1 MGTNGKLEHTYI
13 CWKIKN
19 IQNENRK
26 FIYLKNSF
34 ILGFAVTGISCER
47 EFRMKLSSQLFKLSE
62 VFIDG
67 FTGGLNYSFEGSYFQ
82 ALLLIKKQNTRGF
95 SYAI

>member
-34 ILGFAVTGISCER
+34 ILGL
-47 EFRMKLSSQLFKLSE
+47 LSLASVVKENF
-62 VFIDG
+62 G
-67 FTGGLNYSFEGSYFQ
+67 
-82 ALLLIKKQNTRGF
+82 
-95 SYAI
+95 